1 MRGSLLVCLG
11 LLAAGCGMPR
21 YVKTAYF
28 GNLADL
34 KRDIAAATRAGK
46 VDRDGVRDL
55 AEAVARREVRSAKGA
70 DALDRIRESRACL
83 RSVELEVRER
93 AKSPDDAGAAALLAL
108 LEAGL
113 VDRESLVDAH
123 GHAANGAFRA
133 VAARAATSKARA
145 DLRRSFFADP
155 DERVRAAALSASRD
169 SRDPDDF
176 ELLFE
181 AARLD
186 PNGDNRAVSTRALGA
201 VGGERAALALKDL
214 WSSAD
219 QLRRLAIVDAW
230 SANRVFSNGG
240 AEELLHVAE
249 SQQSLEGVAAAAALD
264 RIGRAGAKEGRA
276 ILVRAVG
283 EGTQETRA
291 TAIGFVALDAD
302 GLPALDRASK
312 ADDPSVR
319 VAALERLLEAPSRK
333 AKVLGTLEDIAKGAD
348 GAARQAREALARAGD
363 QRVAPLLE
371 KDLAVGPPSYRR
383 QVALGLFQMGRA
395 PSMAAS
401 LADPDPS
408 VRMSVACSVL
418 AEGDSRAR
426 GAI

>member
-1 MRGSLLVCLG
+1 
-11 LLAAGCGMPR
+11 MPR

-34 KRDIAAATRAGK
+34 RRDITAATRAGK

-55 AEAVARREVRSAKGA
+55 AEAVARRELRSAKGA

-83 RSVELEVRER
+83 RSVELELRER
-93 AKSPDDAGAAALLAL
+93 AKSSDDAGAAALITL

-113 VDRESLVDAH
+113 VDKEHLVDLH
-123 GHAANGAFRA
+123 GRSPNGALRA
-133 VAARAATSKARA
+133 VAARATVSKERA

-155 DERVRAAALSASRD
+155 DERVRGAALNAAREA
-169 SRDPDDF
+169 RDPDDF
-176 ELLFE
+176 ELLFDS
-181 AARLD
+181 ARLD

-219 QLRRLAIVDAW
+219 QLRRLAIIDAW
-230 SANRVFSNGG
+230 SAPRVFSSGG

-249 SQQSLEGVAAAAALD
+249 SQQSLEGVASAAALT

-276 ILVRAVG
+276 VLIRAVG

-291 TAIGFVALDAD
+291 TAVSFVSLDAD
-302 GLPALDRASK
+302 GLAALDRAAK

-319 VAALERLLEAPSRK
+319 VAALERLLEAPDRK
-333 AKVLGTLEDIAKGAD
+333 PKTLTTLEGMAMGAD

-363 QRVAPLLE
+363 VRVAALLE
-371 KDLAVGPPSYRR
+371 KDLAIGPPSYRR
-383 QVALGLFQMGRA
+383 QLALGLFQMGRA
-395 PSMAAS
+395 TSMAAS

-418 AEGDSRAR
+418 AEKDTPAR
-426 GAI
+426 SAI